1 MFFTK
6 LKHDDYTISEPVPGI
21 STHNTSKYQFHITI
35 LKLTKMATYK
45 ACILKNMVTFKGH
58 SEACLASAL
67 LCTFFSCKKQMIL
80 AIISLLLIDLFT
92 VPFSKNETSSDK
104 NCFGHAAMTFY
115 LLTLKCYWAS
125 ISVLQ
130 MFLRVHACVILWF
143 QLQCQ
148 CAGCSVCRIKD
159 LGQ

>member
-35 LKLTKMATYK
+35 FKLTKMATYK

-67 LCTFFSCKKQMIL
+67 LCTSFSCKKQMIL
-80 AIISLLLIDLFT
+80 VIISLLLIDLFT

-104 NCFGHAAMTFY
+104 NYFGHAAMTFY
-115 LLTLKCYWAS
+115 LLTLKCY
-125 ISVLQ
+125 
-130 MFLRVHACVILWF
+130 
-143 QLQCQ
+143 
-148 CAGCSVCRIKD
+148 
-159 LGQ
+159 